1 MLWKRPATKTLL
13 WVHIAEK
20 GRSIMERTGKDAF
33 IMEMIVRNTE
43 SMNRRNNDP
52 ITEEKMRVARRNLI
66 AHLMKSFHVPVP
78 SIYIADCLSATP
90 REAIATMSPNR
101 MAAVLFAT
109 PETVDATL
117 YENQD
122 VFSHYKFML
131 RKKVHTVLCALRR
144 ED

>member
-1 MLWKRPATKTLL
+1 
-13 WVHIAEK
+13 
-20 GRSIMERTGKDAF
+20 MERTREDAF
-33 IMEMIVRNTE
+33 IMEMIVRSTK
-43 SMNRRNNDP
+43 SMNGRHNDL
-52 ITEEKMRVARRNLI
+52 ITEEKTRRARRKLI
-66 AHLMKSFHVPVP
+66 ADLMKSFYVPVP
-78 SIYIADCLSATP
+78 SNYIVDCLLATP

-131 RKKVHTVLCALRR
+131 RKKVHTVLWALRR